1 MSGVDRP
8 PRASYL
14 PDPEELL
21 RRQTDEIVR
30 LYGEFMRRLS
40 HHGVRGV
47 TELVSLHE
55 QVCRAAAAIATQEI
69 DFALAQ
75 IGDLSDR
82 IRLVGARLERLS
94 AIKRALEAGT
104 KPSD

>member
-14 PDPEELL
+14 PDPEEVL

-82 IRLVGARLERLS
+82 IRLVGARLERLA
-94 AIKRALEAGT
+94 AIKRALEGSAKT
-104 KPSD
+104 SD